1 MKWAKLVDTFSSLF
15 NQYIKKYLV
24 SFVLKAIGVTGGI
37 WTSIVSF
44 ILTRVFIF
52 AKKQADEAA
61 RLADQKKKD
70 QELLDKYKNAIKE
83 NAPEETLIDIEQDI
97 LNGGRKP

>member
-1 MKWAKLVDTFSSLF
+1 MTWTKLVESLSILF
-15 NQYIKKYLV
+15 NSYVKKYAV
-24 SFVLKAIGVTGGI
+24 SFVLKTIGVTGGI
-37 WTSIVSF
+37 WTKIVSF
-44 ILTRVFIF
+44 LLTRVFIY

-83 NAPEETLIDIEQDI
+83 NAPEETLIDIETDI
-97 LNGGRKP
+97 LNGGRK

>member
-1 MKWAKLVDTFSSLF
+1 MTWTKLVESFSILF
-15 NQYIKKYLV
+15 NSYVKKYAV
-24 SFVLKAIGVTGGI
+24 SFILKTIGVTGGI
-37 WTSIVSF
+37 WTKIVSF
-44 ILTRVFIF
+44 VLTRVFIY
-52 AKKQADEAA
+52 AKKQADQAA
-61 RLADQKKKD
+61 AIADQAKKD

>member
-1 MKWAKLVDTFSSLF
+1 MTWTKLVDTFTALF
-15 NQYIKKYLV
+15 NNYVKKYLV
-24 SFVLKAIGVTGGI
+24 SFVLRAIGVTGGI

-44 ILTRVFIF
+44 LLTRVFF
-52 AKKQADEAA
+52 FLKKQAEEAA

-83 NAPEETLIDIEQDI
+83 NAPEQAIIDLEEQL
-97 LNGGRKP
+97 LNGGRK

>member
-1 MKWAKLVDTFSSLF
+1 MTWTKLVASITALF
-15 NQYIKKYLV
+15 NNYVKKYLV
-24 SFVLKAIGVTGGI
+24 SFVLRTIGVTGGI

-44 ILTRVFIF
+44 LLTRVFF
-52 AKKQADEAA
+52 FLKKQAEEAA

-70 QELLDKYKNAIKE
+70 QELLEKYKNAIKE
-83 NAPEETLIDIEQDI
+83 NAPEETLIDIEQSI

>member
-1 MKWAKLVDTFSSLF
+1 MTWTKFVESLSVLF
-15 NQYIKKYLV
+15 NTYVKKYAV
-24 SFVLKAIGVTGGI
+24 SFFLRAIGVTGGI

-44 ILTRVFIF
+44 LLTRVFF
-52 AKKQADEAA
+52 FLKKQADEAA

-70 QELLDKYKNAIKE
+70 QELLDKYKNSIKE